1 MEEPMADQDL
11 SDPVTHRLPKDIL
24 EKLEAIAKA
33 SDRSRSWY
41 VVRALR
47 FYFAGEGADILNA
60 IEGRAEIERGEKH
73 DMDDVLRE
81 IDAIV
86 RDKVA

>member
-1 MEEPMADQDL
+1 MPLAKQDL
-11 SDPVTHRLPKDIL
+11 SDPITHRLPKDIL
-24 EKLEAIAKA
+24 AKLERIAEA

-41 VVRALR
+41 LVRALR
-47 FYFAGEGADILNA
+47 FYFAGEGADMLNA
-60 IEGRAEIERGEKH
+60 IEGRAEMERGETH

-81 IDAIV
+81 IEAIV

>member
-1 MEEPMADQDL
+1 VEDAMADQEL
-11 SDPVTHRLPKDIL
+11 SSPITHRVPKDIL

-41 VVRALR
+41 IVRALR
-47 FYFAGEGADILNA
+47 FYFAGEGGAILDA
-60 IEGRAEIERGEKH
+60 IEGRAEIERGEKYE
-73 DMDDVLRE
+73 MDDVLHE

-86 RDKVA
+86 RGKVA